1 MQPHPLAPRWL
12 SSLLLTL
19 GLWGASWTL
28 FAQDLHDL
36 PVGTIRNFGPN
47 LQTIAG
53 GVCRQPEGLAVDAD
67 GNFYLASNS
76 DTATTV
82 GHVCVIDAKGNLVD
96 IIDVPAGPGA
106 AAIGLVGELWEGSY
120 LYVLDQADNVVPHGR
135 ILRINPRSHAVIT
148 VHDGLAF
155 PNGMAEDRHGN
166 IYVTDS
172 LLGAI
177 YRFSEDSPTLV
188 KWLQSPMLLS
198 NNADQNVGAK

>member
-1 MQPHPLAPRWL
+1 M
-12 SSLLLTL
+12 
-19 GLWGASWTL
+19 
-28 FAQDLHDL
+28 
-36 PVGTIRNFGPN
+36 
-47 LQTIAG
+47 
-53 GVCRQPEGLAVDAD
+53 
-67 GNFYLASNS
+67 
-76 DTATTV
+76 
-82 GHVCVIDAKGNLVD
+82 IDAKGNLVD
-96 IIDVPAGPGA
+96 VIDVPAGPGA